1 MILSS
6 YDSDNDDILT
16 YPDFINMIVTTKDP
30 ILRDLA
36 VKFSKTSIL
45 RESQYNFN
53 AKLCDI
59 IDTNLLKFF
68 IKEISL
74 FKNLNNFIKD
84 IRNDYNEISFITNL
98 FGEIDKNNQNY
109 FREEE

>member
-6 YDSDNDDILT
+6 YDSDHDDKLT
-16 YPDFINMIVTTKDP
+16 YSDFINMIVTSKDP

-45 RESQYNFN
+45 KENEHNFN
-53 AKLCDI
+53 ANLCDI

-68 IKEISL
+68 LKEISL
-74 FKNLNNFIKD
+74 FRNLNNFIRE
-84 IRNDYNEISFITNL
+84 IRNDYNEITFITNL
-98 FGEIDKNNQNY
+98 FGELDLNNQNY
-109 FREEE
+109 FREEK